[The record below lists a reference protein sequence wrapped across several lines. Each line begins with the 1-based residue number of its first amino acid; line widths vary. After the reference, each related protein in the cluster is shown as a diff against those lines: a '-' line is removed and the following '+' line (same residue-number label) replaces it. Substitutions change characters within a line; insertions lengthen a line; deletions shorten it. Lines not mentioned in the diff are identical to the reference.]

1 MSGNRAISLG
11 GYLWAISSIKQEQLQ
26 VRCLEET
33 HMIEIQP
40 PLQIVYLG
48 NGCEGYSPSMF
59 LPAKNE
65 MTTHAQ
71 IESRREHFLQFNYV
85 YTPDRYI
92 GLWWQFRTRMM
103 SKKEARAFITQVAPL
118 GTMDYSLLRKRP
130 PMIKTNYGFSW
141 PVPPTTLVIGI
152 VVIILLVA
160 GVALGCYVYRMGKTL
175 SLATGTIK
183 KVTEKP
189 LSSCRRLFSRM
200 HRCTRPNTSPHT
212 TRRQRTIEDVPEA
225 HAAEIHPVQMTKILR
240 DVFQDP
246 QLAHKYAK
254 HLDKKVQVD
263 SSVSQE
269 PKIVPDPESSTDTL
283 VLETYFQKLSEKA
296 ISPHRATPG
305 SVGYDLFTPINFKI
319 QPKEQKTVFIDL
331 AITPP
336 EGYYAQLMSKSGL
349 TVLYELEVKAG
360 VIDPD
365 FTGNIGV
372 VLKNNSDQTI
382 ERLVGEQI
390 AQLLFIKVATPTLV
404 QVTSLA
410 KTERGE
416 YGFGAHTN

>member
-71 IESRREHFLQFNYV
+71 IESHREYFLQFNYV

-92 GLWWQFRTRMM
+92 GLWWQFRMRMM

-118 GTMDYSLLRKRP
+118 GTMDYSLLCKRP

-141 PVPPTTLVIGI
+141 PVPPTTLVIGV

-160 GVALGCYVYRMGKTL
+160 GIAFGCSVYRMGKTFKL
-175 SLATGTIK
+175 VTGTVK
-183 KVTEKP
+183 RVTKKP
-189 LSSCRRLFSRM
+189 LSGCRLLFSRM
-200 HRCTRPNTSPHT
+200 CKRTRPVTSPHT
-212 TRRQRTIEDVPEA
+212 TRRRRTIEDMPEV
-225 HAAEIHPVQMTKILR
+225 HTAEIHPVQMTKILR

-263 SSVSQE
+263 STVSQE
-269 PKIVPDPESSTDTL
+269 PEIVPNPESSTDT
-283 VLETYFQKLSEKA
+283 Q
-296 ISPHRATPG
+296 R
-305 SVGYDLFTPINFKI
+305 
-319 QPKEQKTVFIDL
+319 
-331 AITPP
+331 
-336 EGYYAQLMSKSGL
+336 
-349 TVLYELEVKAG
+349 
-360 VIDPD
+360 
-365 FTGNIGV
+365 
-372 VLKNNSDQTI
+372 
-382 ERLVGEQI
+382 
-390 AQLLFIKVATPTLV
+390 
-404 QVTSLA
+404 
-410 KTERGE
+410 
-416 YGFGAHTN
+416 